1 MLPYGRTW
9 NCRIARLEGEKLEE
23 AELLDEGRRAT
34 NGRNRD
40 ANLRRSERE
49 RKRVC
54 VREKERETER
64 EKQSMS
70 ERYVVCAWRGWRLP
84 HEALRAELSYP
95 YRRALSGTHTRTHVS
110 TERARG
116 LI

>member
-40 ANLRRSERE
+40 ELAEERAREKACVCKRE
-49 RKRVC
+49 R
-54 VREKERETER
+54 ERETER
-64 EKQSMS
+64 KTEY
-70 ERYVVCAWRGWRLP
+70 ER
-84 HEALRAELSYP
+84 ALRGVCVAWVETAPRSPTGRIIIPIHARTQRY
-95 YRRALSGTHTRTHVS
+95 THTHIHT
-110 TERARG
+110 
-116 LI
+116 

>member
-40 ANLRRSERE
+40 ELAEERAREKACVCKRE
-49 RKRVC
+49 RP
-54 VREKERETER
+54 R

-70 ERYVVCAWRGWRLP
+70 EHYVVCAWRGWRLP

-95 YRRALSGTHTRTHVS
+95 YTRALSGTHTRTHIS

>member
-40 ANLRRSERE
+40 ELAEERARE
-49 RKRVC
+49 KRVC
-54 VREKERETER
+54 VREKERDR
-64 EKQSMS
+64 EKN
-70 ERYVVCAWRGWRLP
+70 RV
-84 HEALRAELSYP
+84 
-95 YRRALSGTHTRTHVS
+95 
-110 TERARG
+110 
-116 LI
+116 